1 MNKRMVKALKDKYI
15 YVDID
20 GTLAEYRFNNHVS
33 AKDGTTNGMSM
44 EEVENHVFLH
54 SRPLK
59 TVIQTLK
66 RANKAGIW
74 ICGAIISPVELLDK
88 IVWLEENCKGIEFN
102 GNFWFVPEE
111 YWGNFIEYFDHN
123 NSLGYKLASNDTCI
137 ETKYGAI
144 MKGTKTRIWDWIIS
158 HNFTELEKTVF
169 VDDVLSYLKYAE
181 ERGVTAYHI
190 SSFID

>member
-44 EEVENHVFLH
+44 EEIENHVFLH

-66 RANKAGIW
+66 RVKKACARGI
-74 ICGAIISPVELLDK
+74 
-88 IVWLEENCKGIEFN
+88 LEQF
-102 GNFWFVPEE
+102 
-111 YWGNFIEYFDHN
+111 Y
-123 NSLGYKLASNDTCI
+123 
-137 ETKYGAI
+137 
-144 MKGTKTRIWDWIIS
+144 
-158 HNFTELEKTVF
+158 
-169 VDDVLSYLKYAE
+169 
-181 ERGVTAYHI
+181 
-190 SSFID
+190 